1 MGTETTKEWLQSL
14 NDDQLTEEQA
24 EILIDEL
31 GKELAI
37 AEAKPKELA
46 PEVEAVR
53 RALEN
58 ANNNPTP
65 IKSNPREFN
74 YQTYLSTDEKAK
86 QIITNYLTKNGFTI
100 TNDKETYGT
109 DIWATKNGVE
119 QGFEV
124 EISSL
129 DFDKENFQYEMVSFL
144 GRKEKYRR
152 NGEFNYIIISSNH
165 QYALTA
171 SSQDIFKK
179 ENYMTKYAGNGRD
192 GIDEFY
198 QLPKNQ
204 VKFFKIG
211 LTK

>member
-1 MGTETTKEWLQSL
+1 METTKEWLQSL
-14 NDDQLTEEQA
+14 NDDQVTPQEA

-31 GKELAI
+31 AKELAI
-37 AEAKPKELA
+37 AEATPKPINDEY
-46 PEVEAVR
+46 VAVR

-58 ANNNPTP
+58 LKNNPTVTQN
-65 IKSNPREFN
+65 NPREFN

-86 QIITNYLTKNGFTI
+86 EIIVKYLTKNGFVI
-100 TNDKETYGT
+100 TEDKETYGT
-109 DIWATKNGVE
+109 DIWATKDGIV

-129 DFDKENFQYEMVSFL
+129 DFDKTNFQYDNVSFL
-144 GRKEKYRR
+144 ARKEKYRTK
-152 NGEFNYIIISSNH
+152 GEFNYIIISSNH

-171 SSQDIFKK
+171 SSQDIFNK

-192 GIDEFY
+192 GVDEFY

-204 VKFFKIG
+204 VKFFKIN